1 MTYTPPQ
8 GNLISIDFDGVDY
21 IAPQGNLVAL
31 DFSIAPVVDD
41 NKQYLFPNPIDNL
54 KVGSPILSIGQF
66 LNPLGFDEL
75 NIGTAYAWRLN
86 QHINTSGINSNI
98 FGLGKIENLSK
109 ELKPTG
115 TQSKAAFGTTKIYNL
130 TTIVKP
136 IAWQSL
142 NIGTG
147 ASIVNKNKILSPH
160 SWVSSSDGKPLVY
173 NLTQYQRLN
182 GFNTSRY
189 GAPYLM
195 GGVKYINLNNRSIS
209 AAQYGLATIVNTKA
223 DRYVILTNK
232 GIAPPVMPSPNVS
245 PRFIRPTTLKSDVFG
260 NPTTF
265 LKTRLVLVVGV
276 NNAKFGNGW
285 VSHSPRYLE
294 PNYIDAFNSGFPKV
308 FDPTQKIG
316 VTGVNTVIAGG
327 VFGDISIRNTRR
339 IITVSGLYSQSF
351 SDWSIVESSLRN
363 IIHSGFDAQSFGSN
377 SIQNKTPSIAPIG
390 IYSFDGLNSAIGYR
404 IRTIK
409 PSGWYQPKLGNHR
422 LTKTPEL
429 KPSGFNQSAFGST
442 WISNK
447 TRSIYAGLRRESLAI
462 GGLKVWHYSRRI
474 RTSSLEFS
482 KYGAASIDHGRR
494 TILAKGSVHAA
505 YGNNSWVSYAV
516 RLLSPSSI
524 DYPNISNHRVGG
536 TQGISV
542 FGYVSTLFGSR
553 IIPESQSIY
562 PKGFINTF
570 GISAIDLWK
579 KYIKPNSFLTTGQE
593 GGHRFG
599 THKFWNL
606 RQYIE
611 VYYDVD
617 NGLTPP
623 KWTGW
628 TTVVNKNRVIGAI
641 GTNVAKVVE
650 PSVTNN
656 ARLISLNG
664 ISGTQFSQH
673 MIADRVRYFRLQ
685 GIEQPYISIWS
696 NIHNAAFV
704 IAPKS
709 IDSQIFGNP
718 ATVNTRRYYPRVGNF
733 ESMIFGKPMI
743 ADRIRTLSFEHRY
756 TIAPIYIPI
765 HRVDL
770 YTRYVDSTSNDFAT
784 YGLPALSIHK
794 KIITPRWTLKHYFGD
809 VDLYNVTPEVK
820 TRGRNAEEFG
830 QAAIRTQW
838 RNVDAFGDNA
848 QLFGKPTIAD
858 RNRKLNVNSF
868 VAGAIGALRVRGTA
882 SPPLSTQYI
891 FLNNVE
897 NRGEN
902 SEDDTSVIRDG
913 QGITIPFDQV
923 PGPRLRTNVI
933 RPQGFDDKLF
943 GTADV
948 YSNGILIENGIKLD
962 KELGTPMVQLAR
974 RTISINEGIDNKIV
988 MGTPRLSPHTI
999 YAVLEATEQAKRN
1012 HPIANLHAVNSDSGS
1027 RKAGEV
1033 FGRARVWMHNPY
1045 LNPKSVDPSNRY
1057 GSPRVQLK
1065 RRYLDVKGIQAYRF
1079 GWHKLG
1085 DGTQE
1090 AVHRQPLNFSV
1101 FGKPTITLV
1110 KDKLIQV
1117 RLTRLNS
1124 MSFGKPSIDFFHR
1137 TIRALGVHSQMMGS
1151 SRGGT
1156 LYMPQSLHV
1165 GPRRPTIPV
1174 GTLMEKF
1181 GVTYIGLR
1189 VRDIKLQ
1196 GFDACLM
1203 EYDPRHFED
1212 RMRVTR
1218 GGGGPQTKPP
1228 LIVAPLGFD
1237 AIRFNASN
1245 VKLGVHVIRPDGNA
1259 DQYRKGAF

>member
-8 GNLISIDFDGVDY
+8 GNLISINFDGVDY

-41 NKQYLFPNPIDNL
+41 NKQYLSPNPIDSL
-54 KVGSPILSIGQF
+54 TVGRPILAISQF

-223 DRYVILTNK
+223 DQYAILTNK
-232 GIAPPVMPSPNVS
+232 GIGPLTIPKPNVS
-245 PRFIRPTTLKSDVFG
+245 PRILYPTGILAWRFG
-260 NPTTF
+260 TPLIQRNPSPKGFTTD
-265 LKTRLVLVVGV
+265 LYGT
-276 NNAKFGNGW
+276 AW

-294 PNYIDAFNSGFPKV
+294 PNYIDAFNSGYPKV

-363 IIHSGFDAQSFGSN
+363 IIHSGFYAQSFGSN
-377 SIQNKTPSIAPIG
+377 AIQNKTPSIAPIG

-447 TRSIYAGLRRESLAI
+447 TRSIYAGLGRESLAI

-474 RTSSLEFS
+474 RTSGLEFS

-494 TILAKGSVHAA
+494 TILAKGLVHAA

-962 KELGTPMVQLAR
+962 KELGTPMVQLVR

-1012 HPIANLHAVNSDSGS
+1012 HPIANLHAVNSDSGY
-1027 RKAGEV
+1027 RKPGEV
-1033 FGRARVWMHNPY
+1033 FGRARVWIHNPY
-1045 LNPKSVDPSNRY
+1045 LNVQGIWPRNGY
-1057 GSPRVQLK
+1057 GTPRVQLK
-1065 RRYLDVKGIQAYRF
+1065 RRYLEVKGIQAYRF
-1079 GWHKLG
+1079 GWHNIG
-1085 DGTQE
+1085 DGTQKIKS
-1090 AVHRQPLNFSV
+1090 QPNNLFTV
-1101 FGKPTITLV
+1101 FGKPGIALAKEKNVQLRITGINASLYGRPV
-1110 KDKLIQV
+1110 V
-1117 RLTRLNS
+1117 E
-1124 MSFGKPSIDFFHR
+1124 FFHR
-1137 TIRALGVHSQMMGS
+1137 TIKPSGYNALAMGS
-1151 SRGGT
+1151 SRGGS
-1156 LYMPQSLHV
+1156 LYMPQSLNV

-1181 GVTYIGLR
+1181 GTTYIGLK
-1189 VRDIKLQ
+1189 VRDIQVQGFIATVIGYDPTQFKERMRVERGQ
-1196 GFDACLM
+1196 GGAVIPAQTIKPVGFDAA
-1203 EYDPRHFED
+1203 E
-1212 RMRVTR
+1212 
-1218 GGGGPQTKPP
+1218 
-1228 LIVAPLGFD
+1228 LGVFN
-1237 AIRFNASN
+1237 IR
-1245 VKLGVHVIRPDGNA
+1245 LGVHYIRPYGNA
-1259 DQYRKGAF
+1259 DHYRKGAF